1 MLVAAWIIVI
11 ALFLIGMAGAVYP
24 VLPGALAIF
33 AAFFVYGWMVSF
45 EPFGLWFWLIQ
56 TTILIVLLIADYA
69 VSALG
74 VKKFG
79 GTRASVIGSTIGL
92 LLGPFVIPVAGLLI
106 GPFLGAV
113 IGELIVGTQIKQAF
127 WAGVG
132 ALVGF
137 FSGLVVKVILQLWMI
152 ILFVIWVLRFTS

>member
-1 MLVAAWIIVI
+1 MITTVAWIIIVL
-11 ALFLIGMAGAVYP
+11 LFAVGMAGAVYP
-24 VLPGALAIF
+24 VLPGALAVY
-33 AAFFVYGWMVSF
+33 AAFFVYGWMIGF

-56 TTILIVLLIADYA
+56 TTIVAVLMIADYA

-92 LLGPFVIPVAGLLI
+92 LVGPFVIPVAGLLI
-106 GPFLGAV
+106 GPFIGAV
-113 IGELIVGTQIKQAF
+113 AGELLAGTDMRQALR
-127 WAGVG
+127 AGVG

-137 FSGLVVKVILQLWMI
+137 FSGLVVKFALQLLMI
-152 ILFVIWVLRFTS
+152 ILFIIWIVKY

>member
-1 MLVAAWIIVI
+1 MIIAAWVIIVV
-11 ALFLIGMAGAVYP
+11 LFVVGMAGAVYP
-24 VLPGALAIF
+24 VLPGALAIY
-33 AAFFVYGWMVSF
+33 AAFIVYGFMIGF

-56 TTILIVLLIADYA
+56 TTIVAVLMIADYL

-79 GTRASVIGSTIGL
+79 GTKASVIGSTIGL
-92 LLGPFVIPVAGLLI
+92 LVGPFVIPVAGLLI

-113 IGELIVGTQIKQAF
+113 VGELLVGTELRQAMR
-127 WAGVG
+127 AGVG

-137 FSGLVVKVILQLWMI
+137 FSGLVVKVILQLLMI
-152 ILFVIWVLRFTS
+152 VLFIIWVINY